1 MSFPLSPMAQA
12 LLRGHLT
19 NVPAYLTYEALGG
32 TFRDTDLKRVDEAY
46 EELVRSGFMQRTATT
61 VTVLPKITRNQFVLT
76 MNGNNFRRT
85 LR

>member
-32 TFRDTDLKRVDEAY
+32 TFRETDLKRVDEAY
-46 EELVRSGFMQRTATT
+46 EELVRSGFMQRTAAT
-61 VTVLPKITRNQFVLT
+61 VTVLPKITRNQFLLT